1 MKNGSLAREHVLHA
15 APRLMAMSGLPY
27 TATVAVMHGKYTT
40 PRVPLTTSC
49 WARPV
54 EDTGSDYAH
63 KVTLQGSPV
72 HLQMGDS
79 WRHSVAES
87 SDCNHPWVSHI
98 PAFCEEANVRGWGQP
113 DQSASL
119 CCLEGS
125 RRRLY
130 SGLRSLRALGSNPM
144 LSLSSYLNVGRC
156 PICVYNSLF

>member
-1 MKNGSLAREHVLHA
+1 MKKNCSLTREHFLYA
-15 APRLMAMSGLPY
+15 TPRLMAMSGLPY
-27 TATVAVMHGKYTT
+27 TATVAVLHGKYTT

-72 HLQMGDS
+72 HLQMGNS

-87 SDCNHPWVSHI
+87 SDLQLPLCEPHPCLLRRSK
-98 PAFCEEANVRGWGQP
+98 WGQP

-144 LSLSSYLNVGRC
+144 LSLSSYLNVGQC